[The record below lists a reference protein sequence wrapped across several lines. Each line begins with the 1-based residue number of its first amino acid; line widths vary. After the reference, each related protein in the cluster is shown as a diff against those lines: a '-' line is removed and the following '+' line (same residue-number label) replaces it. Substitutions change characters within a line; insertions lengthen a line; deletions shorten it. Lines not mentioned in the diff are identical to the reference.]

1 VRRFPLERPRASAA
15 PRLLA
20 DAPLPAALRRA
31 IDTGEASAEAAPFV
45 PRSAFCSRAIFE
57 AGGWEACSAG
67 WEAAKR

>member
-15 PRLLA
+15 PKLLA
-20 DAPLPAALRRA
+20 DAPLPAALRPA
-31 IDTGEASAEAAPFV
+31 IDTGEAAPFV